1 MRACVNGQRSKEND
15 KCDAHDNYGG
25 GRGNHD
31 PSKMMTK
38 ESVFMLLCHAV
49 SSALELSSAAAIKQT
64 A

>member
-1 MRACVNGQRSKEND
+1 LPHAGLRKRPAQQEND

-31 PSKMMTK
+31 PSKMMAK

-49 SSALELSSAAAIKQT
+49 SSALDYLQPRP
-64 A
+64 